1 MWTKTEIKETL
12 SLLTS
17 ILTCF
22 TAATTGLSHLSHPNP
37 SEECSKF
44 TPNLQFH
51 IKLEQPVNHSKFI
64 NYDNE

>member
-22 TAATTGLSHLSHPNP
+22 TAATTGLSHLSHSSPL
-37 SEECSKF
+37 EECSKF
-44 TPNLQFH
+44 PPNLQLH
-51 IKLEQPVNHSKFI
+51 IKLEQQVNHGKFI